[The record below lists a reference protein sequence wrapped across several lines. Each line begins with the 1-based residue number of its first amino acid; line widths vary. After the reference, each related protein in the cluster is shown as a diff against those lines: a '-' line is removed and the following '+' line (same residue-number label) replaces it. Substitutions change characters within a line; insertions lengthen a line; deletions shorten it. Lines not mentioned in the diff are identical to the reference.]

1 MFLSRGDWDL
11 GVAFQTHPGSQ
22 ASSRVEAK
30 NSALVSSR
38 DGYLLEPTEWP
49 KGSQASCGFWREDL
63 GWLSSPCRK
72 QRPSSP
78 DDRGSSR
85 FSSSCSP
92 SVGFPTGYNGEL
104 KEPLLWRQGSQ
115 VSHAS
120 GEGSTSLLSSHHRGI
135 GPQDALKKE
144 SRVLSRVAVGNPGF
158 PRLVPVTSVS
168 FSRCL

>member
-1 MFLSRGDWDL
+1 MHSRL
-11 GVAFQTHPGSQ
+11 TRGVRLPLEWKQRTRLW
-22 ASSRVEAK
+22 SRVSMGISW
-30 NSALVSSR
+30 NPLSGR
-38 DGYLLEPTEWP
+38 